1 MWPQQ
6 HEVEVTL
13 TLAAAAAMV
22 VGPGL
27 TSSLT
32 HGRCKR
38 AHMAKGVTI
47 RLSLTSL
54 LGVDVVRPLAVA
66 SLDCEKHHK
75 KNDNDEVEDGGY
87 DDDDC
92 LSSIEEK
99 KKKGQKEKRLVCP
112 AFTLPAADHAAA
124 LTLLQQR
131 AARDAATRAEAI
143 LAAKKSCGRR
153 APRGSAAGAFVS
165 GPESV
170 RIAQPQRSPA
180 PSQTSGRQVLAC
192 FVIGS

>member
-6 HEVEVTL
+6 HEVEVTP
-13 TLAAAAAMV
+13 LAAAAAMV
-22 VGPGL
+22 VRPGL
-27 TSSLT
+27 TSSST

-143 LAAKKSCGRR
+143 LAAKKAAEEEPHEVAQRVRLLAALR
-153 APRGSAAGAFVS
+153 ASELRNRNEALRLLKLLDA
-165 GPESV
+165 
-170 RIAQPQRSPA
+170 RYL
-180 PSQTSGRQVLAC
+180 LA
-192 FVIGS
+192 S